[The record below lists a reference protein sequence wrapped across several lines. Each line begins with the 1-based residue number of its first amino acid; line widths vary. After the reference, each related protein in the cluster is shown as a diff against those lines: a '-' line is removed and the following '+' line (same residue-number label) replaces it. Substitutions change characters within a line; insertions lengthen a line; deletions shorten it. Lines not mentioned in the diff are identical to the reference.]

1 MSQRT
6 KGVLLTLAEVAL
18 CLGVVCF
25 LLLAWLHF
33 DTAGHVSEMKPWLI
47 SEADPTAV
55 SAMTT
60 LEEEQFKWRL
70 GGGLYVLRALP
81 LLGVEITLRLHRR
94 KQRRNTDEH
103 QTLNDP

>member
-1 MSQRT
+1 MSQKT
-6 KGVLLTLAEVAL
+6 KGLLLTLAEGTL
-18 CLGVVCF
+18 CLAVLVL

-33 DTAGHVSEMKPWLI
+33 DAAGHVSEMKPWLI

-70 GGGLYVLRALP
+70 SGGLYVLCALP
-81 LLGVEITLRLHRR
+81 LLGMEIALRLYRR
-94 KQRRNTDEH
+94 KQRRNKDEH
-103 QTLNDP
+103 QTSDDP